1 MRSKREVPEISGGA
15 MADIAFMLLI
25 FFLVATTMDVDSGL
39 TRMLPPPIPPDVE
52 PPPPIKERNVFVVLL
67 NKDDRLLVENEPMK
81 IEDLKQKTKEFIEN
95 PNDLENLPEKKMKE
109 IPFFG
114 NVLVSK
120 GVISL
125 QNDRSTSYG
134 AYLEVQDAL
143 VAAYNELKDELA
155 KRKFGK
161 PFDELTDDK
170 QKAIR
175 EFYPQAIS
183 EAEPKNIG
191 GN

>member
-1 MRSKREVPEISGGA
+1 